1 MAIYVLKPFDRNTKG
16 DAIDS
21 AKLCKA
27 ALEVM
32 AGIYEASFGGGVYK
46 KRIPLVA
53 GKSGGARAVVAFKTE
68 KHFFSSTAMLNPH
81 SKVVVERYLNLI
93 SLSTRKWP
101 NNCLK

>member
-46 KRIPLVA
+46 KRIPLDA
-53 GKSGGARAVVAFKTE
+53 
-68 KHFFSSTAMLNPH
+68 
-81 SKVVVERYLNLI
+81 
-93 SLSTRKWP
+93 
-101 NNCLK
+101 

>member
-27 ALEVM
+27 ALEVI

-53 GKSGGARAVVAFKTE
+53 GKSGGARAVVAF
-68 KHFFSSTAMLNPH
+68 
-81 SKVVVERYLNLI
+81 
-93 SLSTRKWP
+93 
-101 NNCLK
+101 